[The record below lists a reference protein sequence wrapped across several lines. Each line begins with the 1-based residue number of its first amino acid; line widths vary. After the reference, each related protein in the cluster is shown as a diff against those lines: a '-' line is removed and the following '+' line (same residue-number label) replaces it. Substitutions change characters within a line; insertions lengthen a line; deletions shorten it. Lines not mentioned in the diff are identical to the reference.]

1 MYELAYHDNNDPDGD
16 TDDDID
22 VSIDLF
28 GEDGPAALEVVVLV
42 VGFRVRL
49 TTLLQQKIF
58 KNILSTPGDT
68 PAETKNIYKKFL
80 RNLFLRTCKKF
91 KYLIPLTK

>member
-49 TTLLQQKIF
+49 TTLLQ
-58 KNILSTPGDT
+58 
-68 PAETKNIYKKFL
+68 
-80 RNLFLRTCKKF
+80 
-91 KYLIPLTK
+91 

>member
-1 MYELAYHDNNDPDGD
+1 MYIYELAYHENNDPDGD

-28 GEDGPAALEVVVLV
+28 GEDGPAALEVVVFV

-49 TTLLQQKIF
+49 TTLLQQQNLLKYSFFISF
-58 KNILSTPGDT
+58 K
-68 PAETKNIYKKFL
+68 E
-80 RNLFLRTCKKF
+80 TCKNF
-91 KYLIPLTK
+91 

>member
-49 TTLLQQKIF
+49 TTLLQQQQ
-58 KNILSTPGDT
+58 
-68 PAETKNIYKKFL
+68 
-80 RNLFLRTCKKF
+80 NL
-91 KYLIPLTK
+91 